1 MSTNSPNYWFRAKR
15 YGWGWGLP
23 SSWQGWVVLAA
34 YFALALGGIPLV
46 YDLKGTVV
54 YITYVV
60 ILTVVFL
67 AICWLT
73 GEPLHWR
80 WGEDGD

>member
-1 MSTNSPNYWFRAKR
+1 M
-15 YGWGWGLP
+15 
-23 SSWQGWVVLAA
+23 LAA
-34 YFALALGGIPLV
+34 YFALALGGIRLV
-46 YDLKGTVV
+46 SVLKGPVV
-54 YITYVV
+54 YITYVA

-80 WGEDGD
+80 WSEDGD